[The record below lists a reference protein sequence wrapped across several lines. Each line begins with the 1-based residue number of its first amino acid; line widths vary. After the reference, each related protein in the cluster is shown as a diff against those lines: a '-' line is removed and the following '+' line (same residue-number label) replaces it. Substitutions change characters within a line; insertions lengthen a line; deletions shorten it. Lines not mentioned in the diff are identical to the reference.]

1 MKKLFIIIGAPG
13 SGKTT
18 DAQRIAQA
26 NTNIVHYSTGDLLR
40 AEVASG
46 SEQGKLI
53 ESFTSAG
60 NLVPL
65 HIVVKTLINA
75 INNSTKNIIV
85 VDGYPRSVEQM
96 IELDKVLA
104 QDSNIQLM
112 SVIEVQVSEETAKDR
127 VLGRA
132 RGADDNAEVFKN
144 RMKVYLEPLQAI
156 KDFYNKAG
164 ILKTIDGERSIDEI
178 VADMK
183 TFIESKI

>member
-1 MKKLFIIIGAPG
+1 
-13 SGKTT
+13 
-18 DAQRIAQA
+18 
-26 NTNIVHYSTGDLLR
+26 
-40 AEVASG
+40 
-46 SEQGKLI
+46 
-53 ESFTSAG
+53 
-60 NLVPL
+60 
-65 HIVVKTLINA
+65 
-75 INNSTKNIIV
+75 
-85 VDGYPRSVEQM
+85 M